1 MMIDF
6 EKTIGNLIETGYRPR
21 AERIQINVPDAREV
35 LKRGIV
41 YFLGSRARWLD
52 AYDEVADWLT
62 DNEGKG
68 LLCRGTCGLGK
79 TVICAQLM
87 PLILNH
93 YCRKIVPVYEA
104 AELGKRADEVLS
116 RHLMVIDDVG
126 MESPS
131 VEYGNRRDIF
141 SELVYKAENDGKLLI
156 ITTNL
161 PYTGGTV
168 NMATRYGVRTVSR
181 LRGMVKTVTFRGED
195 MRG

>member
-1 MMIDF
+1 MIDF

-41 YFLGSRARWLD
+41 YFLGRRARWLD

-104 AELGKRADEVLS
+104 AELGKRADEILAK
-116 RHLMVIDDVG
+116 HLMVS
-126 MESPS
+126 MTWAWNP
-131 VEYGNRRDIF
+131 RRW
-141 SELVYKAENDGKLLI
+141 
-156 ITTNL
+156 
-161 PYTGGTV
+161 
-168 NMATRYGVRTVSR
+168 NMATAGIFFRNWFIRPRTMESY
-181 LRGMVKTVTFRGED
+181 
-195 MRG
+195 

>member
-6 EKTIGNLIETGYRPR
+6 EKTIGNLIETGYRPL
-21 AERIQINVPDAREV
+21 AERIQISVPDAREV
-35 LKRGIV
+35 LKRGID

-79 TVICAQLM
+79 TVICSRLM

-93 YCRKIVPVYEA
+93 YCRQIVPVYEA
-104 AELGKRADEVLS
+104 VELGKRADEILAK
-116 RHLMVIDDVG
+116 HLMVIDDVG
-126 MESPS
+126 MESPL